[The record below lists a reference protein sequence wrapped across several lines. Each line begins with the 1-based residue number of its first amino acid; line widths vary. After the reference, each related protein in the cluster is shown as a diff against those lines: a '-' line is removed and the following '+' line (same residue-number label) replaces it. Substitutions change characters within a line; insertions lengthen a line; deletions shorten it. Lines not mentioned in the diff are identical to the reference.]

1 MNITNIIVWHKI
13 AENNHVFY
21 GPFDSEPEVNQFIS
35 DNNIVVDN
43 DSIRLYTLTPPENYS

>member
-1 MNITNIIVWHKI
+1 MELTNIIIWHKI

-43 DSIRLYTLTPPENYS
+43 DSFKLYTLTPPENYS